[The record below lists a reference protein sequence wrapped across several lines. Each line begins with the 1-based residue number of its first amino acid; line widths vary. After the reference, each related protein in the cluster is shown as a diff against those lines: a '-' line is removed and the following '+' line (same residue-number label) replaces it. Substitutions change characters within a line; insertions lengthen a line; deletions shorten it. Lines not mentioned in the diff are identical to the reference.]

1 VLVAGPALGQDYRA
15 LEGMTVTVKLDM
27 PASQEGL
34 DIRPGTDSP
43 LDLHKAADQI
53 KQYGVTVHTGQSVM
67 ITNVI
72 VKPHTIEMY
81 LGGGGY
87 GTFSDVLSHVA
98 QTTPVSYPAET
109 RREKDLKEQLKYT
122 NDYWE
127 RERIR
132 RELDDIDRQRNR
144 GNQKTAQ
151 VSPDQ
156 VDQQNRAVAGSRF
169 NIRYDGTMP
178 ESATSKSGI
187 MAVLSKYVEFER
199 TPDEPLAGP
208 IPQSL
213 SALAQRS
220 RPQDSSVPAL
230 RKGLTLL
237 QVEQILGPAAKVE
250 GRSDGALEID
260 LREYNSDG
268 QHVTTEFVGG
278 VLVNYTITAR

>member
-1 VLVAGPALGQDYRA
+1 VV
-15 LEGMTVTVKLDM
+15 
-27 PASQEGL
+27 
-34 DIRPGTDSP
+34 
-43 LDLHKAADQI
+43 
-53 KQYGVTVHTGQSVM
+53 
-67 ITNVI
+67 
-72 VKPHTIEMY
+72 
-81 LGGGGY
+81 
-87 GTFSDVLSHVA
+87 

-156 VDQQNRAVAGSRF
+156 VDQQKRAVAGSRF

-213 SALAQRS
+213 AAAQRS
-220 RPQDSSVPAL
+220 GPQDSSVPAL
-230 RKGLTLL
+230 RKG
-237 QVEQILGPAAKVE
+237 
-250 GRSDGALEID
+250 
-260 LREYNSDG
+260 
-268 QHVTTEFVGG
+268 
-278 VLVNYTITAR
+278 